1 MVGNCGAYVIA
12 TTEKIDARIA
22 GNTSCGRADLTA
34 LIEYIRKKSHIP
46 ETAAAEELYAVGDP
60 PGRVVFCLAL
70 ITVYMARI
78 QTAELR
84 QTTTKLYTKVWRN
97 LARGMIGM
105 DRMEAIATRYPRVV

>member
-1 MVGNCGAYVIA
+1 
-12 TTEKIDARIA
+12 
-22 GNTSCGRADLTA
+22 
-34 LIEYIRKKSHIP
+34 
-46 ETAAAEELYAVGDP
+46 
-60 PGRVVFCLAL
+60 L